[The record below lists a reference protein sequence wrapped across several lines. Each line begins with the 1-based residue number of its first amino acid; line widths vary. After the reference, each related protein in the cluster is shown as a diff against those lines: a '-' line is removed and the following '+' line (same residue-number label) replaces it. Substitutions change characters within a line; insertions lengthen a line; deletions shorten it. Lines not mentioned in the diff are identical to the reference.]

1 MSSRNR
7 VLLMLLGGL
16 LVLALVGLGYFFGV
30 DPYLKH
36 KKDVEAAEAKAQRQE
51 DDLEQMKQE
60 TKRLKE
66 LQKRSLPADPEA
78 ARAEY
83 KLALEKLLRDS
94 GAHEYTVN
102 YIDSESNSVRGIPL
116 VDPSAPKP
124 SRDAK
129 PADYLAYTQLVYK
142 IEIPK
147 TDLLTVA
154 EVLRRYYA
162 LGLLHQIT
170 HLEIRD
176 TSSAKLT
183 EDKRGVKERTDLK
196 VDITTKA
203 ITVNGAPA
211 RRSLLSAPP
220 VYGGLVGGGGMAS
233 FEQTPAAARQ
243 ADTVPDSLVHWLAN
257 PTREYDLVAA
267 KDLYHG
273 TLPPPPLPTGT
284 LSGSVFEDANNDGV
298 FDQTEYGVAGA
309 SVTLTQV
316 VNGKSVPV
324 GKTTTDQFGGYRFSV
339 QNPGGGGYVVRVS
352 PPSTHTIAKSWVG
365 STGGSNE
372 MNDELTGIS
381 VTRDGESKNNN
392 FTALAAASAKPDYRE
407 FIQYTTSIHT
417 IEGEEHTITATLRD
431 KINKEDYELI
441 VTQVGEKVRVKVYKW
456 EYQDYKADASQ
467 RKKKVYSQETLEIS
481 KYTMSNK
488 NDFTVYGVDTDGS
501 LILGERPAAVLPE
514 LPKDDKTPARPG
526 GGGGRPAAK
535 PVMPPPDPKAA
546 VIGGVVVTTP
556 KAEKFYRWKSGD
568 SLKQIVELSKGEAEK
583 AIRRVQTRFLPGG
596 SGVSTIP
603 PDGKGTETKDGR

>member
-1 MSSRNR
+1 
-7 VLLMLLGGL
+7 MLLGVL
-16 LVLALVGLGYFFGV
+16 LVVALLGAGYFFGYV
-30 DPYLKH
+30 PYDTN
-36 KKDVEAAEAKAQRQE
+36 KKNAEAAEAKAQRQE
-51 DDLEQMKQE
+51 EELEQVRRE
-60 TKRLKE
+60 TKRLKD
-66 LQKRSLPADPEA
+66 LQKRGLPGDPEV

-83 KLALEKLLRDS
+83 KLALEKVLRDS
-94 GAHEYTVN
+94 GAHGYTVN
-102 YIDSESNSVRGIPL
+102 YIDGESNSVRGIPQ
-116 VDPSAPKP
+116 VDPTFRP
-124 SRDAK
+124 SRDSK

-147 TDLLTVA
+147 TDLGTVA

-176 TSSAKLT
+176 TSSADLT
-183 EDKRGVKERTDLK
+183 EDKRQAKERTDLK
-196 VDITTKA
+196 VDITTRA

-211 RRSLLSAPP
+211 RRTLLPAPA

-233 FEQTPAAARQ
+233 LEQTPAAARQ
-243 ADTVPDSLVHWLAN
+243 ADTVPDDLVKWLAN
-257 PTREYDLVAA
+257 PTREYDRVVA

-273 TLPPPPLPTGT
+273 TLPKPIEPTGT
-284 LSGSVFEDANNDGV
+284 LSGSVFEDINDDGV

-324 GKTTTDQFGGYRFSV
+324 DKTTTDQFGGYRFTPKIG
-339 QNPGGGGYVVRVS
+339 NGYVVHVS
-352 PPSTHTIAKSWVG
+352 PPSTHTLGKSWVG
-365 STGGSNE
+365 STGGSNAV
-372 MNDELTGIS
+372 NDELTGIS
-381 VTRDGESKNNN
+381 VTTSKESVNNN
-392 FTALAAASAKPDYRE
+392 FTVLAAASAKPDYRE
-407 FIQYTTSIHT
+407 FIQFTTWIHT
-417 IEGEEHTITATLRD
+417 IDGDEHTLTITIRD

-441 VTQVGEKVRVKVYKW
+441 VTQAGEKVRVKVYKW
-456 EYQDYKADASQ
+456 EYYDHKIDITE
-467 RKKKVYSQETLEIS
+467 RKKKAYSQDTLEIS
-481 KYTMSNK
+481 KHTMSNK
-488 NDFTVYGVDTDGS
+488 NNFTVYGVDTDGS
-501 LILGERPAAVLPE
+501 LILGERPAVVLPE
-514 LPKDDKTPARPG
+514 LPKDDKTPARP

-583 AIRRVQTRFLPGG
+583 AIHRAQTRFLPGG
-596 SGVSTIP
+596 SGVSTTP